1 MSKWLLRKTSGSR
14 AKFKVKGD
22 YADRRHAKVD
32 DPEHL
37 PMQES
42 MANGAPHQSYL
53 DTGLVKRWLHTQVGR
68 DFADVYSEF
77 LSRIQ
82 PKYRHNYSD
91 CIYWYTEP
99 RESTEIDEDGR
110 VWGTFY
116 GRRTQLPVGRF
127 KLFYVHPESN
137 LLCVL
142 PAPVY
147 ERGPSL
153 ADLAKAWEPEDK
165 EKKSS

>member
-1 MSKWLLRKTSGSR
+1 MSRWLLRKTSGSR
-14 AKFKVKGD
+14 AKYKVKGD
-22 YADRRHAKVD
+22 YAGRRHAKAD

-42 MANGAPHQSYL
+42 MRNGAAHQTYL
-53 DTGLVKRWLHTQVGR
+53 DTHLVKRWLHTQVGR
-68 DFADVYSEF
+68 DFDEVYSEF

-82 PKYRHNYSD
+82 PKYRHNYGD
-91 CIYWYTEP
+91 CNFWYTEP
-99 RESTEIDEDGR
+99 RRSVEVDEQGT

-116 GRRTQLPVGRF
+116 GRRVELPVGRF

-137 LLCVL
+137 LLCEL

-147 ERGPSL
+147 PRGPSFT
-153 ADLAKAWEPEDK
+153 EIIK
-165 EKKSS
+165 EAQERSAEEK